1 MNIEEI
7 LQDMIRNDD
16 EQDKEASEWMSE
28 GGSEWGGRR
37 GTHRPLAWQTA
48 RDSSL
53 AWTTPSG
60 PIVSL
65 K

>member
-28 GGSEWGGRR
+28 GGGRVRGR

-53 AWTTPSG
+53 AWTTPCR

>member
-28 GGSEWGGRR
+28 GGVSGEGGGGHTGPLLGKLPGIRALH
-37 GTHRPLAWQTA
+37 GRPQAGL
-48 RDSSL
+48 L
-53 AWTTPSG
+53 YP
-60 PIVSL
+60 
-65 K
+65 

>member
-28 GGSEWGGRR
+28 GGGRGRGR

>member
-28 GGSEWGGRR
+28 GGGRR

>member
-28 GGSEWGGRR
+28 R
-37 GTHRPLAWQTA
+37 GTGLTGG
-48 RDSSL
+48 
-53 AWTTPSG
+53 PSWLLG
-60 PIVSL
+60 KLII
-65 K
+65 

>member
-28 GGSEWGGRR
+28 GGGGD
-37 GTHRPLAWQTA
+37 TQAPCLANCQGFEPCMDDPKRA
-48 RDSSL
+48 YCI
-53 AWTTPSG
+53 PK
-60 PIVSL
+60 IN
-65 K
+65 